1 MVHRTCSQL
10 PRLVNLHRATRQ
22 MAPPHLQD
30 KGLIAECDGV
40 LKTAYEGL
48 RTTNEQLQ
56 DLEREIYRLIVA
68 KMTWFPDQSRSQ
80 HRLPQYTYAAFGGGN
95 PLTPQWLEW
104 AACNG
109 LLESAANLDREL
121 EKANASKTIFEG
133 LQNALRRRIDK
144 LSRPTL
150 RSLNILFLPDEIL
163 LGIFELVE
171 DFDFRLAHVYCY
183 GAGRMDIANIR
194 LVCRQFCNVSS
205 QLLLRSVSV
214 NFNEPSL
221 ARLDEISRHPTIA
234 KGVRAVRVVLHFH
247 KLSFNDLD
255 TFISHQADQLENAV
269 SLFEESR
276 KWEPSTIPEHTAS
289 EMITNGRV
297 AVSTLR
303 RQASADTDNDG
314 GYLEDDRSRREHLA
328 GIHREYLILFEK
340 QALLIKT
347 GEFCRLVGSAIA
359 RMPSARRLEFTD
371 AHFASLREP
380 RLIPG
385 TDVWSTLYPFM
396 LQPMTGYHTRAY
408 GFESPN
414 YECIIN
420 VIEAVRNAGTL
431 LSSIDIKLSTLA
443 CPTGLVP
450 APDIRREFSSGMQQ
464 LEAFSFKYSGNAND
478 QDVSDLHEFLSTCL
492 DTASL
497 QRLTLDM
504 KGSEVE
510 SPRIDVG
517 QIMGSMSRHKLTNI
531 LLHYV
536 AVEVSK
542 LKLLLE
548 RLPQSMNGINQMNV
562 MNICLL
568 SGTWKDALDVLRRK
582 ARGIMALSH
591 PRGAECDSMSQED
604 YERIFGHE
612 DHACS
617 SEAEMYIN
625 RCLPGLPNPPNPI
638 QALEDELSTAH

>member
-1 MVHRTCSQL
+1 
-10 PRLVNLHRATRQ
+10 

-30 KGLIAECDGV
+30 KGLIAESDGV
-40 LKTAYEGL
+40 LKTAYEDL
-48 RTTNEQLQ
+48 RTTNEQLE
-56 DLEREIYRLIVA
+56 DLEREICRLIVA
-68 KMTWFPDQSRSQ
+68 KITWFPDQSRSL
-80 HRLPQYTYAAFGGGN
+80 HRPPQYISEAFQDQN
-95 PLTPQWLEW
+95 LMTAQWLEW
-104 AACNG
+104 AACND

-150 RSLNILFLPDEIL
+150 RSLNILDLPNEML
-163 LGIFELVE
+163 LRIFELVE
-171 DFDFRLAHVYCY
+171 EFVPHLAYSAY
-183 GAGRMDIANIR
+183 YYGGAGRKAIANTR

-205 QLLLRSVSV
+205 QLLVRMVRV

-247 KLSFNDLD
+247 NSSFNDLD
-255 TFISHQADQLENAV
+255 TFISYQTDRLAKAV
-269 SLFEESR
+269 DVFEDSW
-276 KWEPSTIPEHTAS
+276 KWGHSAIPEQTAS

-297 AVSTLR
+297 VVSTLR
-303 RQASADTDNDG
+303 RMVSADTDSDG
-314 GYLEDDRSRREHLA
+314 GYLEDDRSRRAHLE
-328 GIHREYLILFEK
+328 GIHREYLTLLEK
-340 QALLIKT
+340 QASRKKT

-371 AHFASLREP
+371 TDFESLEGP

-385 TDVWSTLYPFM
+385 TDVWSALYPVM

-408 GFESPN
+408 GFELPD

-431 LSSIDIKLSTLA
+431 LSSLDIQLSTLA

-464 LEAFSFKYSGNAND
+464 LEAFSFKYSGNADD

-504 KGSEVE
+504 RGSEAE
-510 SPRIDVG
+510 SPTIDLG
-517 QIMGSMSRHKLTNI
+517 QIMGSMSRHKLTHI
-531 LLHYV
+531 FLRYV
-536 AVEVSK
+536 AVDVSK

-548 RLPQSMNGINQMNV
+548 RLPPSMNCILQMNL
-562 MNICLL
+562 CLL
-568 SGTWKDALDVLRRK
+568 SGTWKVALDVLRRK
-582 ARGIMALSH
+582 ARVITFLTD

-612 DHACS
+612 DYARS
-617 SEAEMYIN
+617 SEAEMYVN
-625 RCLPGLPNPPNPI
+625 HYLMPNPPNPI
-638 QALEDELSTAH
+638 QVLEDELFTAH